1 MPIYKA
7 LILNKEISVNYEE
20 NQKDKLV
27 EAIKVINSKLK
38 SYDNLNGKISDS
50 KLLSFLA
57 IKLHKYNENYY
68 LISCKTKMIYD
79 LTTFNFICQWG
90 DIGHETEGIEFP
102 EELIPTKCNNCDNI
116 SSIEWC

>member
-7 LILNKEISVNYEE
+7 LILNKEIIVNYEE

-38 SYDNLNGKISDS
+38 SYDSLNGKISDS

-57 IKLHKYNENYY
+57 IKL
-68 LISCKTKMIYD
+68 
-79 LTTFNFICQWG
+79 QA
-90 DIGHETEGIEFP
+90 
-102 EELIPTKCNNCDNI
+102 ELIDLKKLIQIELVQIKKLINTNSEKINLHDKIYQLREQNKLLTKEND
-116 SSIEWC
+116 